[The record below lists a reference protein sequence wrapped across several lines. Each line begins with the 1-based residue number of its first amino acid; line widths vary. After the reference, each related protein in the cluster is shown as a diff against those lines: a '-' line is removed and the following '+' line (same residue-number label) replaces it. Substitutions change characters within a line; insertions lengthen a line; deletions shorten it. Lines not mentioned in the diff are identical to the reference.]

1 MCEHLD
7 EFSSVCLY
15 FGLLFLKVGVSE
27 IKLFHY
33 KLCVFIY
40 LHANESAKLAKKRF
54 LFFNKKQKS
63 QNKKKRKMRRSKRI
77 RIVDVGL

>member
-15 FGLLFLKVGVSE
+15 FGPLFLKVGVSE

-33 KLCVFIY
+33 KLCFYIYVY

-54 LFFNKKQKS
+54 LFFHKKQKS
-63 QNKKKRKMRRSKRI
+63 K
-77 RIVDVGL
+77 